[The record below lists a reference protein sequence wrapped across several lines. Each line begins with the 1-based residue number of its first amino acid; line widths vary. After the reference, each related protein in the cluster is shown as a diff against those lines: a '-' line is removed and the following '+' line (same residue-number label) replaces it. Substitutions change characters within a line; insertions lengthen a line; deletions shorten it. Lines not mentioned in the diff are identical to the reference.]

1 MDGLNKIDLN
11 LEKPVTSND
20 VVRISPANRNSF
32 SRTKVNR
39 RIDFKK
45 LLKSRKM
52 AVVLVIVVVLFLF
65 SIFGIYLP
73 ATKVYKSVKVTY
85 ADAQAASY
93 AIKTQNISL
102 ASDQLVK
109 IKTDLTQ
116 TQTDLHAMA
125 YL

>member
-52 AVVLVIVVVLFLF
+52 AVVLVIVVVLLTVVCVVVCEVAFGVEQDEISIVIPITELRLHVKNLF
-65 SIFGIYLP
+65 IIITLLIQPRIRYKLLYSIQYCI
-73 ATKVYKSVKVTY
+73 
-85 ADAQAASY
+85 Q
-93 AIKTQNISL
+93 
-102 ASDQLVK
+102 
-109 IKTDLTQ
+109 
-116 TQTDLHAMA
+116 
-125 YL
+125 